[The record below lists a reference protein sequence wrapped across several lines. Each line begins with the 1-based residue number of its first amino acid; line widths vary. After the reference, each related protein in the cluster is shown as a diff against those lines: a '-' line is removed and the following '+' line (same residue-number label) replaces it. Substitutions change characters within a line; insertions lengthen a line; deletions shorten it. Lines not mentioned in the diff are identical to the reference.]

1 MFFYLVAKIIGCR
14 GTRLHGR
21 QLRRWTVLMRANV
34 DVREV
39 KPIVEPNAEIVL
51 GQLFQL
57 KAVTIHTVSEV
68 YLQMRRYLNSLFT
81 IRNEQ
86 HLVLKSDT
94 IIHG

>member
-1 MFFYLVAKIIGCR
+1 MD
-14 GTRLHGR
+14 
-21 QLRRWTVLMRANV
+21 RANV

-68 YLQMRRYLNSLFT
+68 YLQMRGY
-81 IRNEQ
+81 
-86 HLVLKSDT
+86 LKS
-94 IIHG
+94 IYNSE

>member
-1 MFFYLVAKIIGCR
+1 MD
-14 GTRLHGR
+14 
-21 QLRRWTVLMRANV
+21 RANV